1 MAGMSSPWKLR
12 KMSTACERFHD
23 CIYDLSDDEEP
34 PVCPAAYSSTASTA
48 ALESRSI
55 VARQPMV
62 CSSTPVAPPAVRSPA
77 IVARPPTLAMAPQPA
92 AVVAIPPALVAQQRI
107 LPPTDGARPPACGSQ
122 QPGDEARSPACVA
135 QQQILPMARQP
146 PTDVA
151 RPPACV
157 AQQPGDEARS
167 WYHDAQ
173 FQFFHNHFTALPR
186 GSPATD
192 AEDEA
197 PAVDPGAPADDD
209 WKMYEI
215 RFYRDGNWWNGEE
228 GILDAR
234 IKFVDRKDNNANE
247 GTTLE
252 KAYRRCRWI
261 LARHA
266 CEFKVGM
273 ARQLGVRWRY
283 YQDGM
288 YKWKPTHL
296 FIVMDVRGR
305 AAVGMAEAALIRM
318 LLDSGDYD
326 DSDNINLRNNDKGG
340 SGPRLPEHEFSAY
353 YLYLATK
360 AAVEPQA

>member
-1 MAGMSSPWKLR
+1 
-12 KMSTACERFHD
+12 MSTACERFHD
-23 CIYDLSDDEEP
+23 CIYNLPDDEEQ
-34 PVCPAAYSSTASTA
+34 PVCPAANRSTASTA

-62 CSSTPVAPPAVRSPA
+62 CSSTPVAKRPLVVVDPPALVVRSPA

-92 AVVAIPPALVAQQRI
+92 AVVARPPAQQPI
-107 LPPTDGARPPACGSQ
+107 LPMARQPPTDGARPPACGPQ
-122 QPGDEARSPACVA
+122 QPGDETRSP
-135 QQQILPMARQP
+135 
-146 PTDVA
+146 PTEIA

-157 AQQPGDEARS
+157 AQQ
-167 WYHDAQ
+167 Q
-173 FQFFHNHFTALPR
+173 IQFFHEHPP
-186 GSPATD
+186 PATD

-209 WKMYEI
+209 WKMYEV

-234 IKFVDRKDNNANE
+234 IKFVKRNDDNANE
-247 GTTLE
+247 GTKLE

-273 ARQLGVRWRY
+273 TRQLGVRWRL

-318 LLDSGDYD
+318 MLDSGDYD
-326 DSDNINLRNNDKGG
+326 DSDNINFRHDDKGG
-340 SGPRLPEHEFSAY
+340 SGPRPPEHEYSVY
-353 YLYLATK
+353 YVYLATK
-360 AAVEPQA
+360 SAVEPPA

>member
-1 MAGMSSPWKLR
+1 
-12 KMSTACERFHD
+12 MSTACERFHD

-34 PVCPAAYSSTASTA
+34 PVCPAAYRSTASTA

-62 CSSTPVAPPAVRSPA
+62 GSSTPVAQKPLVVVAPPALVARSPA

-135 QQQILPMARQP
+135 QQQILPMASQP
-146 PTDVA
+146 PTDFA

-167 WYHDAQ
+167 WYDDAQ
-173 FQFFHNHFTALPR
+173 MQFFHNHLTALRR

-209 WKMYEI
+209 WKMYEVGI
-215 RFYRDGNWWNGEE
+215 YRDGNWWDREE

-234 IKFVDRKDNNANE
+234 IMFVNRKDNANE
-247 GTTLE
+247 GTKLE

-318 LLDSGDYD
+318 MLDSGDYD
-326 DSDNINLRNNDKGG
+326 DSDNINFRHGDKGG
-340 SGPRLPEHEFSAY
+340 SGPRPPEHEFSVY
-353 YLYLATK
+353 YVYLATK
-360 AAVEPQA
+360 SAVEPPA